1 MNPAVSQRLTPTTAA
16 LLQWWFDP
24 PSTQARGGLGFH
36 EEQRRAI
43 LATITAHEALEGDA
57 PPHER
62 PVHRV
67 ALTIGI
73 DQTRV
78 MLALLIWQ
86 LLNRTDALAA
96 GHDDPRFTNR
106 FLAVAHHA
114 RARDHLLGTFCGLPV
129 PGGLGARDFGTSGL
143 VRLAEL
149 LIPASRRDEVYGFV
163 CAHVC
168 SGAQF
173 VHRPAHGGVIAI
185 TDGRLEALECLAR
198 LPRVMVF
205 DDETRPPLWAPSN
218 SDVTSPAWRQHL
230 RRIASAR
237 DELCAQ
243 VVFAQHRP
251 GEGPPLGRP

>member
-1 MNPAVSQRLTPTTAA
+1 MNPTVSQRVTPTTAA

-24 PSTQARGGLGFH
+24 PCARARGQLGFH
-36 EEQRRAI
+36 VEQRRAI
-43 LATITAHEALEGDA
+43 LATITAHEALKGNA
-57 PPHER
+57 PPTGR

-86 LLNRTDALAA
+86 LLNHNDALSADL
-96 GHDDPRFTNR
+96 DDPRFTNR
-106 FLAVAHHA
+106 FIAVAHHA
-114 RARDHLLGTFCGLPV
+114 RARDRLLGTFFGMLV
-129 PGGLGARDFGTSGL
+129 PGGLGARDFGTAGL

-149 LIPASRRDEVYGFV
+149 LIPANRRDEVYGFV

-168 SGAQF
+168 SGSQ
-173 VHRPAHGGVIAI
+173 VMRQPVRDGLIAI
-185 TDGRLEALECLAR
+185 TDGRLEALECFAR

-205 DDETRPPLWAPSN
+205 DDETRPPLWAHSKSSVN
-218 SDVTSPAWRQHL
+218 SPAWRQHL

-251 GEGPPLGRP
+251 GEGPTSAWP